1 MKKFTCLLLCFLLAC
16 GTTGC
21 GSKNNQKQNY
31 IPVIS
36 ERDEAVTE
44 AQKAF
49 DEFLTNIFKE
59 EVGSDALSL
68 HYVLKDPSSFDLSV
82 DEITLGTISEEETHK
97 SEKWVQDTLDQLNGF
112 DLDELNASQQD
123 DYKVV
128 KAYLEL
134 NNVTGLDYY
143 GNLFAPA
150 TSLTSNL
157 ITNFTEFDFRS
168 ENDLETYLILLAD
181 VARYLDEALV
191 YTEKQ
196 VELGLY
202 MQDYTVDE
210 VVSEIDKF
218 IAKTED
224 NELIL
229 SMQDKLDE
237 MSNLNADK
245 KEEVLSRNEEIVLNR
260 VIPAYQKVRDSL
272 LGWKGSATTSGGLAS
287 LPEGKKYYEAIMRFK
302 IGYQGDIDA
311 LFEKGQNELKDIMA
325 SMVAL
330 MYKDSALYDRYVD
343 SASYFETKEPEEIL
357 KNYQTMLLSD
367 YPQGPEVSY
376 TAEYLDPSI
385 ANASTIAYYLIPPID
400 DVTDNVIKINP
411 TQTENNIET
420 LYTTLAHEGFPGH
433 CYQNT
438 YYFSLNPHPIRTQYD
453 FLGYGEGWAMA
464 VELDALKWLLPDDS
478 NLADF
483 LGYDIYYPYLLQ
495 AMIDIGV
502 NYYNWDQAQLK
513 TWLAEY
519 GVVYGLDNDESVA
532 MLYQGVISDPSV
544 LLAYGIGMMEMVT
557 LKKKAQEAL
566 ENKFNLVEYHQV
578 ILHAGPMTFDLLE
591 QKVDAWIAA
600 KQ

>member
-1 MKKFTCLLLCFLLAC
+1 MKKITCLLLCLLLVW
-16 GTTGC
+16 TTGC
-21 GSKNNQKQNY
+21 GSKNDQKQNN

-36 ERDEAVTE
+36 EREEAVTE
-44 AQKAF
+44 TQKAF

-82 DEITLGTISEEETHK
+82 DEITLGTISEEETQE
-97 SEKWVQDTLDQLNGF
+97 SEKWVQDTLNELNGF
-112 DLDELNASQQD
+112 DLNELNASQVD

-168 ENDLETYLILLAD
+168 EEDLETYLILLAD

-210 VVSEIDKF
+210 VVAEIDKF

-229 SMQDKLDE
+229 SMQDKLSE
-237 MSNLNADK
+237 MSNLNSKK
-245 KEEVLSRNEEIVLNR
+245 KEEVLSRNEEIVLNS

-272 LGWKGSATTSGGLAS
+272 LEWKGSATTSGGLAS

-311 LFEKGQNELKDIMA
+311 LFEKGQSELKDIMA

-330 MYKDSALYDRYVD
+330 MYKDSTLYDRYVD

-357 KNYQTMLLSD
+357 KSYQLMLLSD

-464 VELDALKWLLPDDS
+464 VELDALKWLLPDDA

-519 GVVYGLDNDESVA
+519 GVIYGLDNDESVA

-557 LKKKAQEAL
+557 LKEKAQEAL

-578 ILHAGPMTFDLLE
+578 ILNSGPMTFDLLE